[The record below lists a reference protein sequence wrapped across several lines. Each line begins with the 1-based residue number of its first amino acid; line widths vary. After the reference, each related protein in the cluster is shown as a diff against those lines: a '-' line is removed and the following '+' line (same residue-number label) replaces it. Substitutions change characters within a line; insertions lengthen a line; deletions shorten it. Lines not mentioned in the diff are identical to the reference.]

1 MSYDNLVGTR
11 ARNWGQ
17 REFQVPA
24 LRDAG
29 VSVSKINLSPSNL
42 HLQVSEEMLHSA
54 FPDGIPGEGV
64 LQGGLVD
71 LTEDEEVKTEVKKEE
86 E

>member
-1 MSYDNLVGTR
+1 
-11 ARNWGQ
+11 
-17 REFQVPA
+17 
-24 LRDAG
+24 
-29 VSVSKINLSPSNL
+29 
-42 HLQVSEEMLHSA
+42 MLHSA